1 MMYKFT
7 EIYPCFKD
15 MYIGR
20 DLKIEDTVLA
30 SISQCTLFN

>member
-7 EIYPCFKD
+7 EIYPQD

-30 SISQCTLFN
+30 SMSQCTLLN